1 GRIDQIVVVPIPR
14 DDPKAQFEVAGPE
27 DPLERLDRRDLPAA
41 LDARDR
47 RLRRACACGE
57 LALGEAGSAARLLDD
72 RPRDHA
78 PTIPDPVS
86 SDPEVTGR
94 PRLADAHLVRERPDE
109 LPRSRPEVRR
119 QREVH
124 HEDDALAGSDRP
136 GGPAV
141 KLVEAAFLRSDP
153 LVEERAP
160 WKAEGPA
167 GVVPQADS
175 VNERRASP

>member
-1 GRIDQIVVVPIPR
+1 DPRHRLHGAYPLLRRERERRLDRIRVVQIPS
-14 DDPKAQFEVAGPE
+14 DDPKAQFEVAGLE

-86 SDPEVTGR
+86 AVDPEVTGR
-94 PRLADAHLVRERPDE
+94 PRLADA
-109 LPRSRPEVRR
+109 
-119 QREVH
+119 
-124 HEDDALAGSDRP
+124 
-136 GGPAV
+136 
-141 KLVEAAFLRSDP
+141 
-153 LVEERAP
+153 
-160 WKAEGPA
+160 
-167 GVVPQADS
+167 
-175 VNERRASP
+175 